1 MPRCRSGS
9 RIASGSQLIEVAI
22 PAGPAHPP
30 RFFDAEGLR
39 RQRSECEV
47 DRRSLRSQGVPAHDF
62 GARRLIDINVGA
74 GHAHTIHHCGL
85 SARAA
90 VSGYAG
96 RRFGLTNGCP
106 YTSLTDRDGTGHSRR
121 RSSAAGSGSDSI
133 SFVGRRRVA
142 PGPPAG
148 MQTLE
153 RFVSKRLRLRV
164 NRDRSAVDRPWKRK
178 SLRYSMTVERAP
190 RLKVAPESES
200 RLRPK
205 LKAEFTDQ
213 SQGTRPD
220 NWTAARVRFP

>member
-1 MPRCRSGS
+1 
-9 RIASGSQLIEVAI
+9 
-22 PAGPAHPP
+22 
-30 RFFDAEGLR
+30 
-39 RQRSECEV
+39 
-47 DRRSLRSQGVPAHDF
+47 
-62 GARRLIDINVGA
+62 
-74 GHAHTIHHCGL
+74 
-85 SARAA
+85 
-90 VSGYAG
+90 
-96 RRFGLTNGCP
+96 
-106 YTSLTDRDGTGHSRR
+106 
-121 RSSAAGSGSDSI
+121 
-133 SFVGRRRVA
+133 
-142 PGPPAG
+142 

-205 LKAEFTDQ
+205 LTAEFTDQ

>member
-9 RIASGSQLIEVAI
+9 RIASGSQLIKVAI

-30 RFFDAEGLR
+30 RLFDAEGLR

-47 DRRSLRSQGVPAHDF
+47 DRGTLRGQGVPAHDF
-62 GARRLIDINVGA
+62 GARCLIDINVGA
-74 GHAHTIHHCGL
+74 GHAHTIHHRGL
-85 SARAA
+85 KCARPQC
-90 VSGYAG
+90 
-96 RRFGLTNGCP
+96 R
-106 YTSLTDRDGTGHSRR
+106 LTDRDGTGRSRR
-121 RSSAAGSGSDSI
+121 RTSCRVSGSDSI